1 MQSCETQSQWLHLQN
16 TSTLWKRRW
25 KDCKSQRDRESVC
38 PSNIRSCTLKSYR
51 RDCPNV
57 KWTRKIQMDLPNW
70 MGKSPQGLNPME
82 RTVGNR
88 GKVGVVEVVLPSK
101 GISQLVVQCQMVSLE
116 TKHTSNIVYTEQ
128 VMFKNVC
135 GPIHCTGNNKEA
147 MNLKKSGREWYVRWF
162 RGRKWRGKCNWMWP
176 QKILKEAILSFFPQ
190 KFY

>member
-88 GKVGVVEVVLPSK
+88 GKVGVGEVVLPSK
-101 GISQLVVQCQMVSLE
+101 GHTNWLSSVKWSALKPNIQVTLYTLNKLCLRMCVDPYIAQAI
-116 TKHTSNIVYTEQ
+116 TKRPWIWRRVGESGMWEGFEGGNGGG
-128 VMFKNVC
+128 NVIGC
-135 GPIHCTGNNKEA
+135 D
-147 MNLKKSGREWYVRWF
+147 LKKY
-162 RGRKWRGKCNWMWP
+162 
-176 QKILKEAILSFFPQ
+176 
-190 KFY
+190 